1 MTSFFANVRGGTLLF
16 KSEIVNL
23 ISKIVNLS
31 TFKKLN
37 LSNLQII
44 MYICLRYISMYSKSR
59 LMPNNLL
66 QNWLKDMVERNAYGA
81 CRYLGDKMN
90 VAPAEVRKYFI
101 YTSFIGMGSPI
112 IVYLVVAFWYNVR
125 KYIRRGMS
133 TIWE

>member
-1 MTSFFANVRGGTLLF
+1 MKRVLMTSFFANVRGGTLFLLMFINFINLF
-16 KSEIVNL
+16 VYLPLIYLKSI
-23 ISKIVNLS
+23 KIR
-31 TFKKLN
+31 
-37 LSNLQII
+37 I
-44 MYICLRYISMYSKSR
+44 
-59 LMPNNLL
+59 MPNNLL